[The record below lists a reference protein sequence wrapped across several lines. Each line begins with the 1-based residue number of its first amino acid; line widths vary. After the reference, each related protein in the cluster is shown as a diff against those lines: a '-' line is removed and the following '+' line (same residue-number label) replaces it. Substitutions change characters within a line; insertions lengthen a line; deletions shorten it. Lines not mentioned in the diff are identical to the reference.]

1 VLAKPAAEF
10 VLLDMEHSGAGIDT
24 IKTQIAFAR
33 GAGIVPMVRVPACL
47 HHLIA
52 PVLDAGAMG
61 IMAPLVENARA
72 GAVLGRTRAATRP
85 LGRRGLAFR
94 HGARRLQ
101 CRRRAREMDAANDAI
116 VTIAL
121 IESARGIENAR
132 RYWPRRDSTSR
143 GSGTTTCPTASS
155 ASSVRR
161 TALRRRGEAPAC
173 GLAGAAKIPLGWL
186 VGTGEAARVA
196 VARGYRCICIG
207 HEVMVFRNALAR
219 EFADARKGDRTAPR
233 VALVRHHKTTR
244 RREHEQKRLIGAA
257 MSGAAGLARA
267 AAVVPSAHAQTPAG
281 TAGVGTLDRIIK
293 DKKIRVTAEVT
304 SPPFGILDRSNQP
317 DGSEIAT
324 ARQLA
329 KDLGVELELVQVT
342 APQRI
347 PALLAG
353 RADVAIS
360 SLSITFDRAKTVMFA
375 PPHGALSI
383 VIAGAK
389 K

>member
-1 VLAKPAAEF
+1 
-10 VLLDMEHSGAGIDT
+10 M
-24 IKTQIAFAR
+24 
-33 GAGIVPMVRVPACL
+33 
-47 HHLIA
+47 
-52 PVLDAGAMG
+52 
-61 IMAPLVENARA
+61 N
-72 GAVLGRTRAATRP
+72 
-85 LGRRGLAFR
+85 
-94 HGARRLQ
+94 
-101 CRRRAREMDAANDAI
+101 
-116 VTIAL
+116 
-121 IESARGIENAR
+121 
-132 RYWPRRDSTSR
+132 RRD
-143 GSGTTTCPTASS
+143 
-155 ASSVRR
+155 
-161 TALRRRGEAPAC
+161 
-173 GLAGAAKIPLGWL
+173 
-186 VGTGEAARVA
+186 
-196 VARGYRCICIG
+196 
-207 HEVMVFRNALAR
+207 
-219 EFADARKGDRTAPR
+219 
-233 VALVRHHKTTR
+233 
-244 RREHEQKRLIGAA
+244 LIGAA
-257 MSGAAGLARA
+257 MSGAAGLAAA
-267 AAVVPSAHAQTPAG
+267 AAVVPSANAQTPPPA

-389 K
+389 KVNIKSAADMAGKKIGLTRATLEEATVPGIAPSSAQIVYFDDIAATLQAMISGQVDAAGMSAFAAKSVADRNPKAEIENKFTVRTAYYGAAVRPGDFDLLQFLRTWVFLNKHNGVLAGIYQKYTEVPLVDLPVM